1 MFNKSFGAPF
11 GGGTGGFGTAS
22 TFGQQNAG
30 FGTTGGFGGS
40 AFGQTATTGG
50 LFGATQNKPGG
61 LFGSS
66 TFSQPVTSSA
76 TSGFG
81 FGAAG
86 GTTTSLFGSTNPG
99 AATGLFSQP
108 SNAFGASKPAAFG
121 TFGTSTASSGGLF
134 GATNTASNPFGGAAT
149 GSLFGASGFT
159 AAQQPGTAL
168 KFNPPTGS
176 DTMVKSGVTTS
187 INTKHQCITAMKEYE
202 NKSLEE
208 LRLEDYQAGR
218 KGPTNPMAAAT
229 GGLFG
234 AAAPATSTA
243 ATGLFGSAA
252 ANTGFFGQAKTG
264 FGASAGGFGAA
275 TGSLFGQQTPQQ
287 QQQQAQQ
294 QQQQAQQQQQQ
305 QQQQAAAASLFKPF
319 GQTTTAQNP
328 GFSFGNTNTMGQAN
342 TSTMGL
348 FGNTV
353 ASQAGG
359 LFGAAAPAS
368 APTGFGAATGL
379 FGQTNTGFGA
389 VGTQSLFGNK
399 PAGFGATTTSTP
411 SFGTSSSLFG
421 NKPALTLGT
430 GANTS
435 AFGFGANPTGGGLFG
450 NKAAPGGLGT
460 GLGAGFGAAVGTAQT
475 SLFGNTQN
483 KLGTT
488 LGTMG
493 GFGAGGFNT
502 GASTLGFGA
511 PQQPVALTDP
521 NAAAAQQAVLQQQIN
536 ALAYSPFGDSP
547 LFRNPLS
554 DPKKKEER
562 LKPTNPTA
570 QKALTTPT
578 HYKLTPRPATRVRPK
593 ALTSSGASKS
603 QLFDGLDDDEPS
615 LTNGAFVPRKSIKKL
630 VLKNL
635 NSSLYSSPINRDT
648 DDLASPSEYPHNGH
662 SHMMDDQDDL
672 RDMVVGGEKAE
683 EDLEVTQFYVNPISK
698 PIPQGRSQ
706 AALQDTI
713 CELNMQRAVRNGP
726 ELSCE
731 DVSVSLGEDSLQGER
746 EEEEEEEA
754 VEDLQMAP
762 HPAGIVLSRVGYYT
776 IPSMDELAEMVDNN
790 GQCVVENFTIGR
802 KGYGSVFFCG
812 VVNATGL
819 NLDEIVHFRRKEVIV
834 YPDDKN
840 KPAQGEG
847 LNRRAEVTLDGVW
860 PNDKTTCTQIKSP
873 ERLGD
878 MNYEGRLESASRK
891 QGARFL
897 EYRPETGSWVFEV
910 VHFSKYGLQDS
921 DEEEDVPSKADPKKL
936 KTMPS
941 LPPSKLLQQLPPSQL
956 QGAPKAQ
963 STAIQ
968 ELASG
973 LAELDSDMADITQ
986 GSLADSLLG
995 GEEDWGSDAFSSR
1008 LAGLATGPVPSEQ
1021 EPVSASSQ
1029 IASSLGINPHTLQ
1042 IMKAS
1047 LFTEDDDED
1056 DQEQGLMKSAVD
1068 SSSGRRLVPRVQNR
1082 PSVGGLLQARFSSGL
1097 FAQAPDPSLRDG
1109 SPSSAKL
1116 HPSLSRASPARGQ
1129 TPRGFSWSA
1138 ATPATSF
1145 LLPARAPEPSIRTV
1159 GARRLGGP
1167 VALKESVTL
1176 GKGALLM
1183 DAGLFM
1189 GRSFRVGWGPGW
1201 TLAHCAQQIS
1211 APHSKEPTL
1220 KGHNVD
1226 FSFMP
1231 QTVRSKTLTDSA
1243 FKVVL
1248 EQVSGVEPEHE
1259 KEGMEEEEEMEGE
1272 ESASRL
1278 AVLQRPLEI
1287 CLKHSTVSTPEGSTC
1302 PLVQP
1307 QLGVSALH
1315 EYAQWISKLQQKAD
1329 GDVVLGYWAE
1339 VWTLCEALWGR
1350 LGSSEALDDADGAEA
1365 PDEYLQQLERRRA
1378 FSAWLSSG
1386 ATSRVEEEVGNAGK
1400 ENHAEAIFSY
1410 LTGGRISMAC
1420 RLAQKH
1426 GEHRMAVLLAQAM
1439 GSQPCRELLGL
1450 QLADWCRMQTDCHI
1464 SEDRLRIFTLL
1475 AGKPVWQSSECLV
1488 NVCSSLDWK
1497 RCVAVHLWYMLPP
1510 TASVADA
1517 LAKYQD
1523 AFQGDGEVGLYA
1535 CAPLPPYLDPSQG
1548 ADMEDEEEESAKRP
1562 LYDLCFHLL
1571 RLYSDRHY
1579 SLHQLLDPLA
1589 VTWERLDY
1597 RLSWHLWGVL
1607 GALQYSHLS
1616 GPRQGLLHVSYA
1628 AQLES
1633 AGLWHLAVFVLLHI
1647 PDHALRERAVRE
1659 MLSLYCPLQRTED
1672 SDRRERFLTE
1682 RLLLPEQWLHEA
1694 KAMRARRDG
1703 DRHQEALH
1711 LYQAGSWNHCHKLLI
1726 QHLASDCIINDN
1738 HAYLL
1743 EFLDGLSLP
1752 ERSVGIQDWDTAGRV
1767 YLDYIRVIQS
1777 LQDIQ
1782 QMDSPGY
1789 ETERLYTD
1797 VTSLCSRIQLLPC
1810 TTAKDCLAQSEMAKR
1825 VANILRVVLSLQ
1837 QAGEGAA
1844 DPLLQPPHAKLT
1856 ALITRLPMPEDY
1868 ALEELRGLT
1877 QSYLRH
1883 LIDVQ

>member
-22 TFGQQNAG
+22 TFGQQSK
-30 FGTTGGFGGS
+30 FWP
-40 AFGQTATTGG
+40 
-50 LFGATQNKPGG
+50 LRG

-81 FGAAG
+81 FGAAS

-168 KFNPPTGS
+168 KFNVRISHEPRTFRS
-176 DTMVKSGVTTS
+176 DPESR
-187 INTKHQCITAMKEYE
+187 
-202 NKSLEE
+202 SLSDPIE

-287 QQQQAQQ
+287 H
-294 QQQQAQQQQQQ
+294 
-305 QQQQAAAASLFKPF
+305 LFKPF

-435 AFGFGANPTGGGLFG
+435 AF
-450 NKAAPGGLGT
+450 
-460 GLGAGFGAAVGTAQT
+460 GTAQT

-726 ELSCE
+726 EVNALEVPTRTVAEGSAQWSIGYE
-731 DVSVSLGEDSLQGER
+731 HIFLFV
-746 EEEEEEEA
+746 A
-754 VEDLQMAP
+754 T
-762 HPAGIVLSRVGYYT
+762 GIVLSRVGYYT

-963 STAIQ
+963 
-968 ELASG
+968 
-973 LAELDSDMADITQ
+973 
-986 GSLADSLLG
+986 
-995 GEEDWGSDAFSSR
+995 DWGSD
-1008 LAGLATGPVPSEQ
+1008 Q

-1042 IMKAS
+1042 VQPAGAGA
-1047 LFTEDDDED
+1047 DEERRRFLLRPPSGSQSAEQALGYAPMIYFPFGRHVA
-1056 DQEQGLMKSAVD
+1056 QE
-1068 SSSGRRLVPRVQNR
+1068 GRT
-1082 PSVGGLLQARFSSGL
+1082 VGGLLQARFSSGL

-1211 APHSKEPTL
+1211 
-1220 KGHNVD
+1220 
-1226 FSFMP
+1226 
-1231 QTVRSKTLTDSA
+1231 
-1243 FKVVL
+1243 
-1248 EQVSGVEPEHE
+1248 QVSGVEPEHE
-1259 KEGMEEEEEMEGE
+1259 KEVEEEEEMEGE

-1329 GDVVLGYWAE
+1329 GDMVLGYWAE

-1350 LGSSEALDDADGAEA
+1350 LGSSEALDDADDAEA

-1386 ATSRVEEEVGNAGK
+1386 ATARVEEEVGNAGK

-1523 AFQGDGEVGLYA
+1523 AFQVDGETGRYA

-1548 ADMEDEEEESAKRP
+1548 ADMEDEDEEEESAKRP

-1571 RLYSDRHY
+1571 RLFSDRHY

-1616 GPRQGLLHVSYA
+1616 GPRQGLLHASYA

-1752 ERSVGIQDWDTAGRV
+1752 ERSVSIQDWDTAGRV

-1789 ETERLYTD
+1789 ETERLYTE
-1797 VTSLCSRIQLLPC
+1797 VTSLCSRVQLLPC

-1837 QAGEGAA
+1837 QAEEGGA